1 MAKKR
6 YVTLQII
13 PDDSTETWTFRVRY
27 VFFEFLFYAGVI
39 ALLALALASV
49 KVTQINA
56 KLLAGN
62 HLASENKRLV
72 EQQKKMVLLED
83 QLAQIA
89 EREKAIRSLLHAF
102 VAEDSMGQT
111 TQESRST
118 GVIPD
123 LGKYLARVRDLE
135 RQMRGKKSDGMRD
148 HVPDIW
154 PVAGIVS
161 RGFRRSPRP
170 DQNHEALDIVAPEN
184 ALISAAAKGIVTA
197 AGLDP
202 DLGHFVRIDHDFGVE
217 TVYGHLSQAL
227 VQVGDHLDKG
237 TALGLVGNSGN
248 SMGPHLHYEIIF
260 KGQPV
265 DPMKYLR

>member
-56 KLLAGN
+56 KLLAAN

-72 EQQKKMVLLED
+72 EQQKKMVMLEE

-89 EREKAIRSLLHAF
+89 DREKAIRSLLQAF
-102 VAEDSMGQT
+102 VAEDSLGYGKEVATQT
-111 TQESRST
+111 S
-118 GVIPD
+118 VIPD
-123 LGKYLARVRDLE
+123 VGKYLTRVRDLE
-135 RQMRGKKSDGMRD
+135 RQMRSRKPDALRD

-161 RGFRRSPRP
+161 RGFKRSPRP

-184 ALISAAAKGIVTA
+184 ALISAAAKGIVTV

-202 DLGHFVRIDHDFGVE
+202 DLGRYVRIDHDFGVE
-217 TVYGHLSQAL
+217 TVYGHLSQIL
-227 VQVGDHLDKG
+227 VQAGDHLDKG
-237 TALGLVGNSGN
+237 MALGLVGNSGN